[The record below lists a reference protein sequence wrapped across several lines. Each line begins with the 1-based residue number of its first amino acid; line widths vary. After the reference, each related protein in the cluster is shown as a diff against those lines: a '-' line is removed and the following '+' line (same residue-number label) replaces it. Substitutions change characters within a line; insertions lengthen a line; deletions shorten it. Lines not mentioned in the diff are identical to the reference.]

1 MEESIREI
9 MTREVEAAQPDMTI
23 QDAARLMKDKDI
35 GSLPVCEGRKV
46 VGMVTDR
53 DITVRGVAEG
63 RNPGST
69 RVGDVMSRDVISV
82 KDDSKLD
89 DAERLMHDR
98 QLRRLP
104 VLNGEGELVGYLA
117 MARVARNATPERA
130 GRVLK
135 GVSESAAPPPM
146 ESYGKKKRSKSR

>member
-82 KDDSKLD
+82 KDDSKLG

-117 MARVARNATPERA
+117 MARIARNESPERA

-135 GVSESAAPPPM
+135 GVSESASPPPM